1 MAEGGGRLVTLH
13 GEYNGWVI
21 LLSFIIAL
29 FVSYSA
35 LNLVYKIS
43 QSKGKVQLGWMLA
56 GAFVMGSGVWT
67 MHFIGMMAFHIGIPI
82 AYNVPITLLS
92 IIASICASYVAFYL
106 TLAKEINRLKLL
118 GGGFIMGAGI
128 VAMHYTGMASM
139 HSPTMSI
146 QYNPIIVILSALIA
160 IAASC
165 AALYFF
171 INFRDGSKAAWS
183 KWAAASLMGL
193 AVCGMHYTG
202 MGAAS
207 FWCGEA
213 ATSLTEDIPINL
225 FLLISVTLVTLLIM
239 LVTWIAIYLDRT
251 VLERMAFS
259 DPLTGLANRHAMN
272 RYFNQ
277 KLDNARSYG
286 LLFLDL
292 DQFKIIN
299 DTLGHDIG
307 DLLVQ
312 AVAKRLR
319 SHVSEGAQTFR
330 LGGDEFLLV
339 TRGMEPDE
347 VEQLANR
354 ILEDIRRPYLLED
367 NELYITGSIGI
378 SLSPQHG
385 NKRSPLLIAAD
396 TAMYQAKRRG
406 KNQYCLYDEQ
416 MERELLRR
424 MQLEKDLRLA
434 LPGEQLVVHY
444 QPKWDASVN
453 RAIGVEALLRWNHPT
468 LGRIPPEEFI
478 PIAEETGLIVPITR
492 WVLGQACRD
501 CFEWNEGRAV
511 PLSVSVNMSVSVFD
525 SKNLEDMLISALLHS
540 SLDAKL
546 LELEITETIVM
557 HNVADVI
564 EQLKTI
570 REMGVQI
577 SMDDFGAG
585 YSALGSI
592 DLIPFQT
599 LKIDKLYMQ
608 QSDSPS
614 KRAIIQ
620 TIIVLAKQLNLEV
633 IAEGVETEQ
642 QIEFL
647 QSAGCSMMQ
656 GYYFSK
662 PMSRA
667 DLDLWLQ
674 QSMVMDRN
682 QTSQS
687 LIG

>member
-1 MAEGGGRLVTLH
+1 MVTLH

-43 QSKGKVQLGWMLA
+43 HSKGRVQLGWLLA

-67 MHFIGMMAFHIGIPI
+67 MHFVGMMAFHVGIPI
-82 AYNVPITLLS
+82 TYDIPITLLS
-92 IIASICASYVAFYL
+92 VVASICASFVAFYL
-106 TLAKEINRLKLL
+106 TRAKEINRLKLFV
-118 GGGFIMGAGI
+118 GGLVMGAGI

-146 QYNPIIVILSALIA
+146 QYNPLIVILSAVIA
-160 IAASC
+160 VLTSC
-165 AALYFF
+165 AALYLF
-171 INFRDGSKAAWS
+171 IKFRDSNKASLS
-183 KWAAASLMGL
+183 KWAAAALMGL

-207 FWCGEA
+207 FWCGETA
-213 ATSLTEDIPINL
+213 VTLLTEDIPINL

-239 LVTWIAIYLDRT
+239 LVTWIAIYVDRT

-272 RYFNQ
+272 RSFDD
-277 KLDNARSYG
+277 KLDPGHHYG

-312 AVAKRLR
+312 AVAKRLQ
-319 SHVSEGAQTFR
+319 SHENKGAQTYR

-339 TRGMEPDE
+339 SKGMLRDE

-354 ILEDIRRPYLLED
+354 ILEDIRKPYLLEG

-378 SLSPQHG
+378 SLSPDHG
-385 NKRSPLLIAAD
+385 TKRSSLLIAAD

-416 MERELLRR
+416 MERQLIRR
-424 MQLEKDLRLA
+424 MELEKDLRIA
-434 LPGEQLVVHY
+434 LMRDQFIIHY
-444 QPKWDASVN
+444 QPKWDASEN
-453 RAIGVEALLRWNHPT
+453 RAIGVEALLRWNHPI
-468 LGRIPPEEFI
+468 LGRIAPDEFI

-501 CFEWNEGRAV
+501 CFEWNENLEE

-525 SKNLEDMLISALLHS
+525 SKNLEDMVTSALLHS
-540 SLDAKL
+540 GLEAAL

-557 HNVADVI
+557 HNVEDVVA
-564 EQLKTI
+564 QLKPI
-570 REMGVQI
+570 REMGVII

-585 YSALGSI
+585 YSSLGSI

-608 QSDSPS
+608 QSDMPS
-614 KRAIIQ
+614 KRAIIH
-620 TIIVLAKQLNLEV
+620 TIIMLAKQLNLDV

-642 QIEFL
+642 QIAFL
-647 QSAGCSMMQ
+647 QSAGCSWMQ
-656 GYYFSK
+656 GFYFSK
-662 PMSRA
+662 PMARA

-674 QSMVMDRN
+674 QSMLVSGRH
-682 QTSQS
+682 TSQS